1 MQKISTNDILKYSK
15 ELSLLYV
22 EDDIELQYQTNELLS
37 VLFKSVK
44 TADDGVQALEL
55 FAQESF
61 DLLIT
66 DIKMPNMDG
75 IKLIEHIQEINP
87 SQCIIVT
94 SAYNDSENLL
104 RFINI
109 GIQNFIIKPINFSL
123 FQETLYKS
131 SKNIV
136 NEKLI
141 ESYRKNLETTNNE
154 LNTKNS
160 ELQSLVRILD
170 SKLAQISKETDIV
183 KTHSHSAS
191 SQLSEKSLDELEE
204 YEIDISGAA
213 VLISLSKN
221 LSIANITVLG
231 EMFSAY
237 ATVLSEYAEYEQL
250 TSEIK
255 LLGEKLSNQNELF
268 LERTEDISILLESFI
283 YVLRMWRKNIKS
295 QDIQKAFELHA
306 SMINDISTIVSIIDG
321 TENDIEG
328 EMEFF

>member
-1 MQKISTNDILKYSK
+1 MQNINTNDILKYSK

-22 EDDIELQYQTNELLS
+22 EDDIELQEQTKELLT

-44 TADDGVQALEL
+44 IADDGAQALKLYNE
-55 FAQESF
+55 EYF

-75 IKLIEHIQEINP
+75 MELIEHIKEINP
-87 SQCIIVT
+87 AQCIIIT
-94 SAYNDSENLL
+94 SAYNDAENLL

-109 GIQNFIIKPINFSL
+109 GIQQFIIKPINFSL
-123 FQETLYKS
+123 FQETLYKAA
-131 SKNIV
+131 KVIV
-136 NEKLI
+136 NEKNI
-141 ESYRKNLETTNNE
+141 ESYRKKLEKTNNE
-154 LNTKNS
+154 LNSKNS

-170 SKLAQISKETDIV
+170 SKLAQISKETDSV
-183 KTHSHSAS
+183 KVHTDLES
-191 SQLSEKSLDELEE
+191 SQLSKESLDELDE
-204 YEIDISGAA
+204 YEIDISGAV

-231 EMFSAY
+231 ELFISY
-237 ATVLSEYAEYEQL
+237 ADVISKYEEYDQL
-250 TSEIK
+250 TSEIR
-255 LLGEKLSNQNELF
+255 LLGEKLSSHNEVF
-268 LERTEDISILLESFI
+268 LERIEDISILLESFI

-295 QDIQKAFELHA
+295 HDIQKAFALHA

>member
-1 MQKISTNDILKYSK
+1 MQNINTNDILKYSK

-55 FAQESF
+55 FTQENF

-75 IKLIEHIQEINP
+75 IELIKRIREINP
-87 SQCIIVT
+87 TQSIIIT

-109 GIQNFIIKPINFSL
+109 GIQHFIIKPINFTS

-136 NEKLI
+136 NDKLI

-154 LNTKNS
+154 LNAKNS

-170 SKLAQISKETDIV
+170 SKLAQISKETDLV
-183 KTHSHSAS
+183 KTHSHSAL
-191 SQLSEKSLDELEE
+191 SQLSEQSLDELEE

-231 EMFSAY
+231 EMFLTY
-237 ATVLSEYAEYEQL
+237 AAVLSEYVEYEQL

-255 LLGEKLSNQNELF
+255 RLGEKLSNQNELF
-268 LERTEDISILLESFI
+268 LGRTEDISILLESFI
-283 YVLRMWRKNIKS
+283 YVLRIWRKNIKS
-295 QDIQKAFELHA
+295 QEIQKAFELHA
-306 SMINDISTIVSIIDG
+306 SMINDIRTIVSIIDG

-328 EMEFF
+328 KMEFF